1 MFGSF
6 IKGICVSISFNC
18 NFNMKISYNW
28 LKWYVPEVCEAEKL
42 ADVFTYHLT
51 EVEGVETLADGDK
64 IFDLNILPN
73 RAHDLLSH
81 HGVAKEVAG
90 QLGIKYND
98 PSVLYK
104 IPESKPTNLKIEI
117 NNPNCRRYMGRIIR
131 NVKVGPSPDWVVKH
145 LESIGQ
151 RSINNIVDA
160 TNIVMYDCGQPC
172 HAYDLSKLAGEK
184 IVIRNAKE
192 DEELPVVGR
201 EKVVAKLKES
211 DLVITDGEKSLALAG
226 VKGGLD
232 SGISESTTDV
242 VLEIASFDPATIRKT
257 ARRLNLLS
265 DSAKRFENDLSS
277 THCDFCMLELT
288 GLLMEMFP
296 DAIYEEIVDVYPTQ
310 QEERKVTFNT
320 EMVNRKLG
328 SNITDEDIEKILK
341 NYSYIY
347 EKNGSTFTVTA
358 PALRLDVQIPEDMVE
373 EIGRVYG
380 YDKIAGVIP
389 KINFIPKVNEIQEK
403 IVSARNKLLSLGYRE
418 VMTYAFVNKGEVEVL
433 ASASD
438 KNFLRTN
445 LTDGIKKSYEMNKLN
460 APLLSLDEVKIF
472 EIGNVFT
479 KNGEELHVAYAD
491 KKGVKEMTLDE
502 YITSSEDKIS
512 GPRISRPIGEAAG
525 GPDHEISSS
534 NSVQVFKNWSLFPF
548 ITRDIS
554 VWVPEGTDVKIL
566 ENIYQ
571 KNGGDLLIN
580 APRLVDK
587 FTKES
592 RTSYAYRL
600 VFQATDRTLTDTEV
614 SQIMDSISYDLKS
627 HSTFEIR

>member
-1 MFGSF
+1 
-6 IKGICVSISFNC
+6 
-18 NFNMKISYNW
+18 MKISYNW

-51 EVEGVETLADGDK
+51 EVEGVESLADGDK

-98 PSVLYK
+98 PSVMYK
-104 IPESKPTNLKIEI
+104 VPKVTNPEGKSTSDGAGLKIEI
-117 NNPNCRRYMGRIIR
+117 STPNCRRYMGRIIR

-172 HAYDLSKLAGEK
+172 HAYDLAKLADEK
-184 IVIRNAKE
+184 IVIRNAN
-192 DEELPVVGR
+192 DGEELPVVGR

-211 DLVITDGEKSLALAG
+211 DLVITDGTKSLALAG

-242 VLEIASFDPATIRKT
+242 VLEIASFDPATVRKT
-257 ARRLNLLS
+257 ARRLSLLS

-277 THCDFCMLELT
+277 THGDFGMLELT
-288 GLLMEMFP
+288 GLFMEMFP
-296 DAIYEEIVDVYPTQ
+296 DAVYEEIVDVYPIK
-310 QEERKVTFNT
+310 QEESKVTFTT

-328 SNITDEDIEKILK
+328 SSIADEDIEKILK
-341 NYSYIY
+341 NYSYVY
-347 EKNGSTFTVTA
+347 ENKGGTFIVTA
-358 PALRLDVQIPEDMVE
+358 PALRLDIQIPEDMVE

-380 YDKIAGVIP
+380 YDKIAGTIP
-389 KINFIPKVNEIQEK
+389 QIESKSLSENSEYAKILAVRNNLTEK
-403 IVSARNKLLSLGYRE
+403 GYRE
-418 VMTYAFVNKGEVEVL
+418 VMTYVFANKGEVEVL

-445 LTDGIKKSYEMNKLN
+445 LTDAIMKSYEMNKLN

-491 KKGVKEMTLDE
+491 KKGVKEMKLDE
-502 YITSSEDKIS
+502 FVAQAGSEFSRS
-512 GPRISRPIGEAAG
+512 GLPEGVSPTGQEIR
-525 GPDHEISSS
+525 GPENSFS
-534 NSVQVFKNWSLFPF
+534 NEVKFNMWSPFPF

-554 VWVPEGTDVKIL
+554 VWVPEGTDVKVL
-566 ENIYQ
+566 EDIYT

-587 FTKES
+587 FTKEN

-600 VFQATDRTLTDTEV
+600 VFQAKNRTLTDEEVTKIMETINTEIL
-614 SQIMDSISYDLKS
+614 SKGE
-627 HSTFEIR
+627 FEIR

>member
-1 MFGSF
+1 
-6 IKGICVSISFNC
+6 
-18 NFNMKISYNW
+18 MKISYNW
-28 LKWYVPEVCEAEKL
+28 LKWYVPEVCEADKL

-51 EVEGVETLADGDK
+51 EVEGVETFSDGDK

-98 PSVLYK
+98 PSSMYK

-117 NNPNCRRYMGRIIR
+117 NTPNCRRYMGRIVR
-131 NVKVGPSPDWVVKH
+131 NVKVGPSLDWVVKH

-172 HAYDLSKLAGEK
+172 HAYDLAKLSGEK
-184 IVIRNAKE
+184 IVIRNAN
-192 DEELPVVGR
+192 DGEELPVVGR

-211 DLVITDGEKSLALAG
+211 DLVITDGTKSLALAG

-257 ARRLNLLS
+257 ARRLGLLS

-277 THCDFCMLELT
+277 THGDFGMLELT
-288 GLLMEMFP
+288 GLFMEMFP
-296 DAIYEEIVDVYPTQ
+296 DATYEEIVDVYPIK
-310 QEERKVTFNT
+310 QEERKVTFTT
-320 EMVNRKLG
+320 EMVNKKLG
-328 SNITDEDIEKILK
+328 SSITDEDIEKILK
-341 NYSYIY
+341 NYSYVY
-347 EKNGSTFTVTA
+347 ENKGGTFIVTA
-358 PALRLDVQIPEDMVE
+358 PALRLDIQIPEDMVE

-389 KINFIPKVNEIQEK
+389 KINFTPKVNEIQEK
-403 IVSARNKLLSLGYRE
+403 IISARMKLLSDGYRE
-418 VMTYAFVNKGEVEVL
+418 VMTYAFANKGEVEVL

-460 APLLSLDEVKIF
+460 APLLELDEVKIF

-491 KKGVKEMTLDE
+491 KKGVKEMTLDSYVAQME
-502 YITSSEDKIS
+502 TVSERSSDLLSSRLTPPAVETIS
-512 GPRISRPIGEAAG
+512 APV
-525 GPDHEISSS
+525 SS
-534 NSVQVFKNWSLFPF
+534 FTPWSPFPF

-554 VWVPEGTDVKIL
+554 VWVKEGTDVKVL
-566 ENIYQ
+566 EDIYT
-571 KNGGDLLIN
+571 KNGGDLLVN
-580 APRLVDK
+580 TPRLVDK

-600 VFQATDRTLTDTEV
+600 VFQAKDRTLTDEEVTKIMETINTEIL
-614 SQIMDSISYDLKS
+614 SKGEY
-627 HSTFEIR
+627 EIR